1 MKRLTLALACMAALS
16 PAYAA
21 DDAVVAR
28 VNGTA
33 IRQSQVDSA
42 IRQLAG
48 QGQQDTPE
56 LRTRLKDELIA
67 RELIVQEAVKAGVE
81 KRDDVREQLEL
92 ARSNLLVN
100 SYLQTWAKDHPV
112 SDADLQGQ
120 YDSLKADLAKIDEFA
135 TRHILVK
142 DDKAAKAV
150 LARLKKG
157 EKFEKLAE
165 TLSQDSGTKSK
176 GGELGWV
183 RADAQLVKPFL
194 DAMVKL
200 KKGET
205 SEPVKTD
212 FGFHIIR
219 VDDVRKAQ
227 APSIDQV
234 RGELTQFMQRRAIE
248 RMVQDL
254 RSKATID

>member
-1 MKRLTLALACMAALS
+1 
-16 PAYAA
+16 
-21 DDAVVAR
+21 
-28 VNGTA
+28 
-33 IRQSQVDSA
+33 
-42 IRQLAG
+42 
-48 QGQQDTPE
+48 
-56 LRTRLKDELIA
+56 
-67 RELIVQEAVKAGVE
+67 
-81 KRDDVREQLEL
+81 
-92 ARSNLLVN
+92 
-100 SYLQTWAKDHPV
+100 
-112 SDADLQGQ
+112 
-120 YDSLKADLAKIDEFA
+120 
-135 TRHILVK
+135 LVK

-248 RMVQDL
+248 KMVQDL